1 MMTLVSFVDT
11 IKDSVLEQ
19 FSAGVTPGAML
30 ISLGV
35 AFLMGL
41 FILVV
46 YKATFRGVLFSKG
59 FAFSLIL
66 LSMVTALV
74 IRTISSNLALSLG
87 MVGALSIVRFRTAIK
102 DPVDTVFMFWA
113 ITAGIMSGAGLY
125 LIGGIACVVLGV
137 LYFVVTFLYR
147 RAQMPY
153 LLVIRYEPEKVQNI
167 TAALRRLPRH
177 RIKSRTTTRRGAEV
191 TMELSLKGNEM
202 ALIDALYKVDGVTD
216 ASLVSYE
223 GEFGL

>member
-1 MMTLVSFVDT
+1 MIKMVSFVDT
-11 IKDSVLEQ
+11 IKDSVLDQ
-19 FSAGVTPGAML
+19 FAAGTTVGQML
-30 ISLGV
+30 ASLGV

-113 ITAGIMSGAGLY
+113 IAAGIMSGAGLY
-125 LIGGIACVVLGV
+125 LIGGIASVALGV
-137 LYFVVTFLYR
+137 LYFLVTLIYR
-147 RAQMPY
+147 KSQMPY
-153 LLVIRYEPEKVQNI
+153 LLVIRYDPALTQNI
-167 TAALRRLPRH
+167 AAAMRKLPRH
-177 RIKSRTTTRRGAEV
+177 RIKSRTTTRKGAEV
-191 TMELSLKGNEM
+191 TMELSLKGDEM
-202 ALIDALYKVDGVTD
+202 KLIDNLYKIEGVLD
-216 ASLVSYE
+216 ASLISYE

>member
-1 MMTLVSFVDT
+1 MIKMVSFVDT
-11 IKDSVLEQ
+11 IKDSVRDQ
-19 FSAGVTPGAML
+19 FAAGTTVGQML
-30 ISLGV
+30 ASLGV
-35 AFLMGL
+35 AFLLGL
-41 FILVV
+41 FILVI

-59 FAFSLIL
+59 FAFSLVL

-125 LIGGIACVVLGV
+125 LIGGIASVALGV
-137 LYFVVTFLYR
+137 LYFLVTLIYR
-147 RAQMPY
+147 KAQMPY
-153 LLVIRYEPEKVQNI
+153 LLVIRYDPQEAQSVS
-167 TAALRRLPRH
+167 AAMRKLPRH
-177 RIKSRTTTRRGAEV
+177 RIKSRTTTRKGAEV
-191 TMELSLKGNEM
+191 TLELSLKGDEM
-202 ALIDALYKVDGVTD
+202 KLIDSLYKVDGVLD
-216 ASLVSYE
+216 ASLISYE

>member
-1 MMTLVSFVDT
+1 MYDMVSFVDT

-19 FSAGVTPGAML
+19 FSSGATVGQML
-30 ISLGV
+30 SSLGV
-35 AFLMGL
+35 AFLMGF
-41 FILVV
+41 FILLV

-87 MVGALSIVRFRTAIK
+87 MVGALSIVRFRTAVK

-125 LIGGIACVVLGV
+125 FIGGIACLALGA
-137 LYFVVTFLYR
+137 LYFLVTLIYR
-147 RAQMPY
+147 KGQMPY
-153 LLVIRYEPEKVQNI
+153 LLVIRYDPAYTSNI
-167 TAALRRLPRH
+167 SAAMRKLPRH
-177 RIKSRTTTRRGAEV
+177 RIKSRTTTRKGAEV
-191 TMELSLKGNEM
+191 TMEMSLKGSEM
-202 ALIDALYKVDGVTD
+202 ALIDNLLRVEGVLD
-216 ASLVSYE
+216 ASLISYE

>member
-1 MMTLVSFVDT
+1 MFKMVSFADT
-11 IKDSVLEQ
+11 IKESVLDQ
-19 FSAGVTPGAML
+19 FSAGATVGQML
-30 ISLGV
+30 ASLGV

-41 FILVV
+41 FILVI

-59 FAFSLIL
+59 FAFSLVL

-125 LIGGIACVVLGV
+125 LIGGIACVALGL
-137 LYFVVTFLYR
+137 LYFVVTLIYR
-147 RAQMPY
+147 QGQMPY
-153 LLVIRYEPEKVQNI
+153 LLVIRYDPAKSANI
-167 TAALRRLPRH
+167 AAAMRKLPRH
-177 RIKSRTTTRRGAEV
+177 RIKSRTTTRKGAEV
-191 TMELSLKGNEM
+191 TAELSLKGNEM
-202 ALIDALYKVDGVTD
+202 SLIDALLRVDGVLD
-216 ASLVSYE
+216 ASLISYE